1 MAPSKF
7 GKDYTAAVKRI
18 YALEAQLAKAEAKVS
33 YLKREIAFEQRS
45 KVSALKANRKK

>member
-7 GKDYTAAVKRI
+7 GKEYNTIVKRI
-18 YALEAQLAKAEAKVS
+18 HTLEAQLAKAEAKVS